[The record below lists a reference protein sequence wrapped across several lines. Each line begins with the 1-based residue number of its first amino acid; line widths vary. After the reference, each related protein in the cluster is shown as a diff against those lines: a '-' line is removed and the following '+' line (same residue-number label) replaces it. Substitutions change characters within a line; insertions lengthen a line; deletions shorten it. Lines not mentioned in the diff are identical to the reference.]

1 MTAKTLL
8 AALGLGALLLGVTAS
23 DASAHGWRGRH
34 RHHIHRPVV
43 RVVRPAPVVLVR
55 PAPVV
60 VRRAPVYVAPAP
72 VVVAPPAPVYRPAP
86 VVVAPPAPVVVAPAP
101 RHDRW

>member
-1 MTAKTLL
+1 MFAKTLL
-8 AALGLGALLLGVTAS
+8 ATLGLGVLLLGATAS

-34 RHHIHRPVV
+34 RHLVHRPVV
-43 RVVRPAPVVLVR
+43 RVVRVVR
-55 PAPVV
+55 PTPVV
-60 VRRAPVYVAPAP
+60 VVRPAPVYVAPAP

-101 RHDRW
+101 RRW